1 MVSKDI
7 QIQTETGEVMDWS
20 ELDGID
26 FGDTGIEEVK
36 PYFPNVKV
44 VQGSSGM
51 AGASKHG
58 GHFWHSDSQ
67 EFSEDLDIVPM
78 LRRETRAL
86 FGTGDSKPM
95 CTSNDGKFPLDNQRL
110 WDGRHVISVGEG
122 DSNIRQVDVPKVAPN
137 GCANCVFSEWPK
149 GGKPVCPSSDVWL
162 VNRGTD
168 EKPDLAQ
175 LRLSGMSIG
184 PMIAWVKREVKP
196 RSLAPFFYRLR
207 LSNKEHVEGTRKWQD
222 LVVESTKRTPRE
234 IRATGDL
241 LNRYRAE
248 FDDRPLVEPT
258 KDAWEEEA

>member
-7 QIQTETGEVMDWS
+7 QIQGEVMDWS

-78 LRRETRAL
+78 LRRITSAVFIE
-86 FGTGDSKPM
+86 GDNKPV
-95 CTSNDGKFPLDNQRL
+95 CASNDGKFPLPDQRL
-110 WDGRHVISVGEG
+110 WDGRTEIATGVGE
-122 DSNIRQVDVPKVAPN
+122 NVKHVDVPTPGVQPLS
-137 GCANCVFSEWPK
+137 CAACPFSKWPEG
-149 GGKPVCPSSDVWL
+149 GGKPVCPESHVWL

-168 EKPDLAQ
+168 EHPDLAQ

-207 LSNKEHVEGTRKWQD
+207 LSNREHVEGTRKWQD